1 MKPSVILYK
10 ALPDD
15 LLQRLQEHFTVHQVA
30 NLSPQTV
37 EQNAAI
43 FAEAEGLLGSN
54 ENVNAALLEKMPKLR
69 ATSTISVGYDN
80 FDVDAL
86 TARKILLMHTPTVLT
101 ETVADTLM
109 ALVLSTARR
118 VVEVAERVK
127 AGEWTASIGPDWYG
141 TDVHHKTLGIVGMG
155 RIGMA
160 LAQRAH
166 FGFNM
171 PILYNAR
178 RHHKEA
184 EERFNARY
192 CDLDTL
198 LQESDFVCLI
208 LPLTDETHHLFGAE
222 QFAKMKSSAIFI
234 NAGRGPVVD
243 ENALIAAL
251 QKGEIHAAG
260 LDVFEQEPLSVDSPL
275 LSMANVVA
283 VPHIGSAT
291 HETRYGM
298 AACAVDNLIDA
309 LQPLIPAAQT
319 FTQQLVM
326 VGDYI
331 AQQGTQVSFVANGIQ
346 FPTSQQASEYNK
358 LIAPLPAQHQAFN
371 QAWTTAVTATQ

>member
-54 ENVNAALLEKMPKLR
+54 ENVDAALLEKMPKLR

-127 AGEWTASIGPDWYG
+127 AGEWTASIGPTG
-141 TDVHHKTLGIVGMG
+141 T
-155 RIGMA
+155 A
-160 LAQRAH
+160 L
-166 FGFNM
+166 
-171 PILYNAR
+171 
-178 RHHKEA
+178 
-184 EERFNARY
+184 
-192 CDLDTL
+192 
-198 LQESDFVCLI
+198 
-208 LPLTDETHHLFGAE
+208 
-222 QFAKMKSSAIFI
+222 
-234 NAGRGPVVD
+234 
-243 ENALIAAL
+243 
-251 QKGEIHAAG
+251 
-260 LDVFEQEPLSVDSPL
+260 
-275 LSMANVVA
+275 
-283 VPHIGSAT
+283 
-291 HETRYGM
+291 
-298 AACAVDNLIDA
+298 
-309 LQPLIPAAQT
+309 T
-319 FTQQLVM
+319 FTIKHWALSGWDGSVWRWHNVRTLVSTCPSSITRAATIKKQKNASTPATAIWILC
-326 VGDYI
+326 YKSQI
-331 AQQGTQVSFVANGIQ
+331 SFA
-346 FPTSQQASEYNK
+346 
-358 LIAPLPAQHQAFN
+358 
-371 QAWTTAVTATQ
+371 

>member
-10 ALPDD
+10 ALPDA
-15 LLQRLQEHFTVHQVA
+15 LQQRLEDHFTVTRVN
-30 NLSPQTV
+30 NLSLETV
-37 EQNAAI
+37 QQH
-43 FAEAEGLLGSN
+43 AEAFAGAVGLLGSS
-54 ENVNAALLEKMPKLR
+54 EKVDAALLEKMPALR

-86 TARKILLMHTPTVLT
+86 TARNVVLMHTPTVLT

-127 AGEWTASIGPDWYG
+127 AGEWTKSIGPDWFG
-141 TDVHHKTLGIVGMG
+141 TDVHGKTLGIVGMG
-155 RIGMA
+155 RIGLA

-178 RHHKEA
+178 RQHKEA
-184 EERFNARY
+184 EERFNARH

-208 LPLTDETHHLFGAE
+208 LPLTDETHHMIGKA
-222 QFAKMKSSAIFI
+222 QFEKMKKSAIFI

-243 ENALIAAL
+243 EQALIAAL
-251 QKGEIHAAG
+251 KNGEIHAAG
-260 LDVFEQEPLSVDSPL
+260 LDVFEQEPLPASSEL
-275 LSMANVVA
+275 LKLPNVVA
-283 VPHIGSAT
+283 LPHIGSAT
-291 HETRYGM
+291 HETRYNM

-309 LQPLIPAAQT
+309 LQGKVDKNCVNP
-319 FTQQLVM
+319 
-326 VGDYI
+326 
-331 AQQGTQVSFVANGIQ
+331 
-346 FPTSQQASEYNK
+346 QAK
-358 LIAPLPAQHQAFN
+358 P
-371 QAWTTAVTATQ
+371 

>member
-1 MKPSVILYK
+1 MKPSIILYK

-15 LLQRLQEHFTVHQVA
+15 LLHRLEEHFTVTQVP
-30 NLSPQTV
+30 NLRPETV
-37 EQNAAI
+37 EQHAQA
-43 FAEAEGLLGSN
+43 FASAEGLLGSS
-54 ENVNAALLEKMPKLR
+54 ETVNSALLEKMPKLR
-69 ATSTISVGYDN
+69 AASTVSVGYDN
-80 FDVDAL
+80 FDVAAL
-86 TARKILLMHTPTVLT
+86 NARSVLLMHTPTVLT
-101 ETVADTLM
+101 ETVADTVM

-127 AGEWTASIGPDWYG
+127 
-141 TDVHHKTLGIVGMG
+141 VHHKKLGIVGMG
-155 RIGMA
+155 RIGLA

-178 RHHKEA
+178 RHHPEA

-198 LQESDFVCLI
+198 LQTADFVCLI
-208 LPLTDETHHLFGAE
+208 LPLTEETHHLFGAA

-251 QKGEIHAAG
+251 QSGEIHAAG
-260 LDVFEQEPLSVDSPL
+260 LDVFEQEPLPVDSPL
-275 LSMANVVA
+275 LSLPNVVA
-283 VPHIGSAT
+283 LPHIGSAT
-291 HETRYGM
+291 HETRYNM

-309 LQPLIPAAQT
+309 LQGKVEKNCVNP
-319 FTQQLVM
+319 
-326 VGDYI
+326 
-331 AQQGTQVSFVANGIQ
+331 QVAG
-346 FPTSQQASEYNK
+346 
-358 LIAPLPAQHQAFN
+358 
-371 QAWTTAVTATQ
+371 

>member
-1 MKPSVILYK
+1 M
-10 ALPDD
+10 
-15 LLQRLQEHFTVHQVA
+15 A

-54 ENVNAALLEKMPKLR
+54 ENVDAALLEKMPKLR

-141 TDVHHKTLGIVGMG
+141 TDVHHKTLGIVGWDG
-155 RIGMA
+155 SVWRWHNVRT
-160 LAQRAH
+160 LA
-166 FGFNM
+166 FNM

-192 CDLDTL
+192 CDWILCYKS
-198 LQESDFVCLI
+198 QISFASD
-208 LPLTDETHHLFGAE
+208 P
-222 QFAKMKSSAIFI
+222 
-234 NAGRGPVVD
+234 
-243 ENALIAAL
+243 
-251 QKGEIHAAG
+251 
-260 LDVFEQEPLSVDSPL
+260 
-275 LSMANVVA
+275 A
-283 VPHIGSAT
+283 V
-291 HETRYGM
+291 
-298 AACAVDNLIDA
+298 N
-309 LQPLIPAAQT
+309 
-319 FTQQLVM
+319 
-326 VGDYI
+326 
-331 AQQGTQVSFVANGIQ
+331 
-346 FPTSQQASEYNK
+346 
-358 LIAPLPAQHQAFN
+358 
-371 QAWTTAVTATQ
+371 